1 MPKFVTIQNLE
12 QYNSKIN
19 PRIQDLEQVSDL
31 GYLVNY
37 IKQTQP
43 VTYTV
48 ELDGKTYTYKASAEQ
63 SESLPKLSDIEDYY
77 GFSQIK
83 EYVETIKN
91 ANYLPLTGGNVT
103 GNLTVQDKNVV
114 RSVNGVNADVNGNV
128 QIGFPSD
135 TFINVTSFPFT
146 APSDGWITVRA
157 VATASI
163 PGAYVL
169 LETKSSGGETKL
181 ISISAR
187 YYDTQTSTGDNLP
200 VKKGDIVNIAFNN
213 MRLVTA
219 KFFYAEGEI

>member
-114 RSVNGVNADVNGNV
+114 RSVNGVNADANGNV
-128 QIGFPSD
+128 NVIADYKNTNAGYIQFSNGLIFAWSSSDKPAGTKVQVINKPKPFTTLQAYVTDIAGSHSAPQAYQAWFFTESTNTTD
-135 TFINVTSFPFT
+135 TFRSTLDS
-146 APSDGWITVRA
+146 SDLMTFFWIGKV
-157 VATASI
+157 
-163 PGAYVL
+163 
-169 LETKSSGGETKL
+169 
-181 ISISAR
+181 
-187 YYDTQTSTGDNLP
+187 
-200 VKKGDIVNIAFNN
+200 
-213 MRLVTA
+213 
-219 KFFYAEGEI
+219 